1 LQLVVCILGSFMETD
16 DAGNEDISALEVG
29 NAALDVVETDAD

>member
-1 LQLVVCILGSFMETD
+1 METD
-16 DAGNEDISALEVG
+16 DAGDEDVSALEVG

>member
-1 LQLVVCILGSFMETD
+1 METD
-16 DAGNEDISALEVG
+16 DAGDEYVSALEVG

>member
-1 LQLVVCILGSFMETD
+1 METD

>member
-1 LQLVVCILGSFMETD
+1 METD
-16 DAGNEDISALEVG
+16 NAGDEDISALEVG